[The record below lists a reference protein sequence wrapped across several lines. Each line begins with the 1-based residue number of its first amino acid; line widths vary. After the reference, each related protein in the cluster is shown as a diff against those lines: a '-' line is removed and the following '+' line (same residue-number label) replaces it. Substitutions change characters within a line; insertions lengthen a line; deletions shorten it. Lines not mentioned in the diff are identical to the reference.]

1 MKSSLKR
8 FAPLGLYVALAA
20 ALVSGALYII
30 QRSFNLPL
38 QISLAMIVVG
48 LAAFALLDPQ
58 HLREILTGRQAR
70 YSSNALVLSVAFIG
84 ILVVVNYVAA
94 NNSVRWDL
102 TEDKTH
108 TLSKETLDTLKS
120 LKEPVTAEAFFT
132 SRYPSDTARELLDT
146 YQYNSNG
153 MFTYQFI
160 DPEQNPVQAQQSQV
174 TRDGTI
180 VLKQANRQEQ
190 VTYAGEQDM
199 TSALIRL
206 ANPGKRAVYFLT
218 GHGEYDPDSTGDKSY
233 SQVKSALTAKNYT
246 VANLSLL
253 ATRAIPPD
261 ALALIVAGPDK
272 PVSQEETDLILAYL
286 KTGGSLI
293 YLSEP
298 AIVTQF
304 GDAPDPLAAAIKDNF
319 GVQLSNDM
327 VIDLNYNPPSVAVSA
342 SYGQHAIT
350 QKMNN
355 LAVVMPSARSVEPVA
370 TPPSGVTDTV
380 LVQTAQNSWAETD
393 MKSLSENKVNFD
405 SGVDLQGPVSLA
417 VAAENSTTGARVV
430 VIGDSDFASS
440 NNFTQ
445 YGNGDFLINSIDW
458 AAKQEN
464 LINLTPKQTTQRI
477 LVMRDQSTMGL
488 ILFGTVFLI
497 PGIVIISGVAVW
509 IQRRRRG

>member
-1 MKSSLKR
+1 M
-8 FAPLGLYVALAA
+8 
-20 ALVSGALYII
+20 
-30 QRSFNLPL
+30 
-38 QISLAMIVVG
+38 
-48 LAAFALLDPQ
+48 
-58 HLREILTGRQAR
+58 
-70 YSSNALVLSVAFIG
+70 
-84 ILVVVNYVAA
+84 
-94 NNSVRWDL
+94 
-102 TEDKTH
+102 
-108 TLSKETLDTLKS
+108 
-120 LKEPVTAEAFFT
+120 
-132 SRYPSDTARELLDT
+132 
-146 YQYNSNG
+146 
-153 MFTYQFI
+153 
-160 DPEQNPVQAQQSQV
+160 
-174 TRDGTI
+174 
-180 VLKQANRQEQ
+180 
-190 VTYAGEQDM
+190 
-199 TSALIRL
+199 
-206 ANPGKRAVYFLT
+206 
-218 GHGEYDPDSTGDKSY
+218 
-233 SQVKSALTAKNYT
+233 
-246 VANLSLL
+246 
-253 ATRAIPPD
+253 
-261 ALALIVAGPDK
+261 
-272 PVSQEETDLILAYL
+272 
-286 KTGGSLI
+286 
-293 YLSEP
+293 
-298 AIVTQF
+298 TQF

>member
-1 MKSSLKR
+1 M
-8 FAPLGLYVALAA
+8 PL
-20 ALVSGALYII
+20 S
-30 QRSFNLPL
+30 
-38 QISLAMIVVG
+38 
-48 LAAFALLDPQ
+48 ALL
-58 HLREILTGRQAR
+58 
-70 YSSNALVLSVAFIG
+70 
-84 ILVVVNYVAA
+84 LVVVAAFIHAWWNLLMKRAGAGGLVFVWGITAATAVVFAVPVFALMREDLAAIDAPIFAAVLVSAAVHTLYLWVLQRGYAAGDLSVVYPVARGVGPALASIGAIVWLGEAA
-94 NNSVRWDL
+94 NFA
-102 TEDKTH
+102 
-108 TLSKETLDTLKS
+108 S
-120 LKEPVTAEAFFT
+120 L
-132 SRYPSDTARELLDT
+132 
-146 YQYNSNG
+146 G
-153 MFTYQFI
+153 
-160 DPEQNPVQAQQSQV
+160 
-174 TRDGTI
+174 G
-180 VLKQANRQEQ
+180 
-190 VTYAGEQDM
+190 
-199 TSALIRL
+199 
-206 ANPGKRAVYFLT
+206 
-218 GHGEYDPDSTGDKSY
+218 
-233 SQVKSALTAKNYT
+233 
-246 VANLSLL
+246 
-253 ATRAIPPD
+253 
-261 ALALIVAGPDK
+261 LALIVAGPDK